1 MVGRLVKFLT
11 QLKGSH
17 VNALKKCSS
26 KDSCFLNIVC
36 GNESADLDSIVSTIA
51 YAYLSFL
58 NDPSAL
64 LLPVINIPK
73 EDLKLRRDV
82 CYLLDSHSIS
92 SDLLYFKEDLR
103 NWSKLPSCDINCVLV
118 DHNDIPHT
126 NKDVLLNV
134 VGIVDHHK
142 DVGLHTESVETFS
155 GPRIIQT
162 AGSCSSLVFDYW
174 FKILKSN
181 EQACAAIK
189 GVVPLLLG
197 ALLIDTDDMKHKVE
211 HIDTVALEEYKKLSQ
226 ESVDTNRLYQ
236 KLREA
241 KDDIN
246 GLYFHDILRKDY
258 KEFNFN
264 PETRCGIASV
274 VKSIQWIERR
284 FDKANIESTCT
295 KYIEENS
302 LDILVLMTSFT
313 ENDIFSKQIAFQ
325 INPNRDPQLLKSLVN
340 DLAPK
345 LDLVK
350 IESLSSKCFECYD
363 QKNTKMSR
371 KQVAPF
377 IEEFIHK

>member
-1 MVGRLVKFLT
+1 M
-11 QLKGSH
+11 
-17 VNALKKCSS
+17 
-26 KDSCFLNIVC
+26 
-36 GNESADLDSIVSTIA
+36 
-51 YAYLSFL
+51 
-58 NDPSAL
+58 
-64 LLPVINIPK
+64 
-73 EDLKLRRDV
+73 
-82 CYLLDSHSIS
+82 LDSHSIS

-174 FKILKSN
+174 FKISKSN

-189 GVVPLLLG
+189 DVVPLLLG

-258 KEFNFN
+258 KE
-264 PETRCGIASV
+264 RCV
-274 VKSIQWIERR
+274 
-284 FDKANIESTCT
+284 
-295 KYIEENS
+295 
-302 LDILVLMTSFT
+302 
-313 ENDIFSKQIAFQ
+313 
-325 INPNRDPQLLKSLVN
+325 
-340 DLAPK
+340 
-345 LDLVK
+345 
-350 IESLSSKCFECYD
+350 
-363 QKNTKMSR
+363 
-371 KQVAPF
+371 
-377 IEEFIHK
+377 